1 MKLKDKKI
9 ELLRQVHTRDEM
21 GITTTTLESMGTVW
35 AYFRHLSGKEVFA
48 AATVNYKE
56 EVLFQVN
63 YRTDLT
69 TANVIQYNGRLYK
82 VVQAHSTQS
91 DWTPDITPALWTVID
106 IEHSGTLEDP
116 IPAVASMEYIK
127 GKYYI
132 ENGTIYLMNRQGM
145 ADGESIVL
153 HYTPSQLVGQYFEV
167 V

>member
-1 MKLKDKKI
+1 MAINMQDIVNLLVEARATYSDAKALQYM
-9 ELLRQVHTRDEM
+9 ELYPKWSEGIAVKVDE
-21 GITTTTLESMGTVW
+21 
-35 AYFRHLSGKEVFA
+35 R
-48 AATVNYKE
+48 
-56 EVLFQVN
+56 FQ
-63 YRTDLT
+63 Y
-69 TANVIQYNGRLYK
+69 GERLYK
-82 VVQAHSTQS
+82 VVQSHTTQA

-145 ADGESIVL
+145 AEGESIVL

>member
-1 MKLKDKKI
+1 MFKAFCNTIRAMTRTADDQTALTGM
-9 ELLRQVHTRDEM
+9 ELYP
-21 GITTTTLESMGTVW
+21 SW
-35 AYFRHLSGKEVFA
+35 KENIAVS
-48 AATVNYKE
+48 VGERY
-56 EVLFQVN
+56 
-63 YRTDLT
+63 
-69 TANVIQYNGRLYK
+69 QYNGRLYK

-145 ADGESIVL
+145 AEGESIVL